1 MDLIFPFLHF
11 QIQNVETQNCLD
23 TMGRKANEPIGSS
36 YCHGLGGNQ
45 VFAYTKRKQ
54 IMSDDNC
61 LDAAHPRGPVKLVR
75 CHGMG
80 GNQEWKYDE
89 EVTYSLFINFV
100 DKKLIHYLIHFNFT
114 QEKTIKHVN
123 SGNCL
128 SRATADDPS
137 TPLLRPCDYSEG
149 QQWLMKSQFKWQ
161 AN

>member
-1 MDLIFPFLHF
+1 
-11 QIQNVETQNCLD
+11 
-23 TMGRKANEPIGSS
+23 MGRKANEAIGSS

-45 VFAYTKRKQ
+45 VFAYTKRHQ

-75 CHGMG
+75 CHGMQ

-89 EVTYSLFINFV
+89 EVRDCLFCENIPFSNHSTYLSPQK
-100 DKKLIHYLIHFNFT
+100 D
-114 QEKTIKHVN
+114 KTIKHVN

-128 SRATADDPS
+128 TRASADDPS

>member
-1 MDLIFPFLHF
+1 
-11 QIQNVETQNCLD
+11 
-23 TMGRKANEPIGSS
+23 MGRKANERIGSS

-45 VFAYTKRKQ
+45 VFAYTKRHQ

-61 LDAAHPRGPVKLVR
+61 LDAAHPRGPVNLVR

-89 EVTYSLFINFV
+89 EVNIKCKTIKSINPLT
-100 DKKLIHYLIHFNFT
+100 DIHYFMYM
-114 QEKTIKHVN
+114 QDRTIKHVN

-128 SRATADDPS
+128 TRATKDDPS
-137 TPLLRPCDYSEG
+137 QPLLRPCDYSEG
-149 QQWLMKSQFKWQ
+149 QQWLMNTQFKWQ

>member
-1 MDLIFPFLHF
+1 
-11 QIQNVETQNCLD
+11 
-23 TMGRKANEPIGSS
+23 MGRKANEPIGSS

-45 VFAYTKRKQ
+45 VFAYTKRQQ

-75 CHGMG
+75 CHGMQ
-80 GNQEWKYDE
+80 GNQEWRFDE
-89 EVTYSLFINFV
+89 EVSEYQPLPLKRERNNILILFLLF
-100 DKKLIHYLIHFNFT
+100 Y
-114 QEKTIKHVN
+114 QERTIKHVN

-128 SRATADDPS
+128 TRASPEDPS

-149 QQWLMKSQFKWQ
+149 QQWLMKTQFKWQ